1 MIDSNMQPNMQH
13 AETFLT
19 RLAEGVEHF
28 TFQTF
33 DDRKDRLSRELTEEC
48 LYAQRL
54 VELTERCV
62 VGNLTT
68 LGKADK

>member
-33 DDRKDRLSRELTEEC
+33 DDRKDRKNPELTRIFHG
-48 LYAQRL
+48 L
-54 VELTERCV
+54 LTPTE
-62 VGNLTT
+62 N
-68 LGKADK
+68 